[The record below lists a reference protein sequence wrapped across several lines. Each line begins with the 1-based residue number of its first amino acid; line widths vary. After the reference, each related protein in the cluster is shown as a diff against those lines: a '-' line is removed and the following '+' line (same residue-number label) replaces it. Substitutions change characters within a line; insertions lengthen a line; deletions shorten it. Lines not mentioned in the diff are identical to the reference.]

1 MRSVPYSKLEI
12 GQTYGLWV
20 DPEWESKTYSFW
32 VKKNLTELID
42 DNFDNIPVVIKYMD
56 EAKVE
61 LTKVFG
67 LWDSIFLQRHRS
79 LPWGGPK
86 EVLIMNKLDYNQRW
100 GLRYVS

>member
-1 MRSVPYSKLEI
+1 MNSIPIDKIQVGE
-12 GQTYGLWV
+12 
-20 DPEWESKTYSFW
+20 TYSFW
-32 VKKNLTELID
+32 VKKNLTELIE
-42 DNFDNIPVVIKYMD
+42 DNFDNIPVVIKDTD

-86 EVLIMNKLDYNQRW
+86 EVLIMNKLNYNDRC